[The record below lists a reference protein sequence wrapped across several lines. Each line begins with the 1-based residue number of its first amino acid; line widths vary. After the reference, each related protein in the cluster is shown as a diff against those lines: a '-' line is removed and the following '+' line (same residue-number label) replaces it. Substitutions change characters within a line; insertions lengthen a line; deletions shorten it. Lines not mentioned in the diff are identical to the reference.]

1 MAQVNPPFTHP
12 SPKGARSPL
21 RPTIRVN
28 NKKKTLITGVAFIS
42 YAKTVMQFILL
53 LGLSCKQI
61 HA

>member
-1 MAQVNPPFTHP
+1 MVHNSLYLYLISNCNPI
-12 SPKGARSPL
+12 R
-21 RPTIRVN
+21 TIRVN
-28 NKKKTLITGVAFIS
+28 RTKTLITGVAFIS